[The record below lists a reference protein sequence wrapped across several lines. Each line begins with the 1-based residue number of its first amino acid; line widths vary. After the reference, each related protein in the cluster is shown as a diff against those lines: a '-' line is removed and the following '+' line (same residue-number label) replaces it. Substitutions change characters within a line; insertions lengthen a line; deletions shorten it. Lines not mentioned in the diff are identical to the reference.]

1 MKRILAAVL
10 CLLLLAGCG
19 EEKQTPTEEGPPAG
33 KMTLPESAYT
43 GDDAG
48 ECDCTMTMEW
58 EEYDPSVDTVWYI
71 LKNESGQEV
80 EVGEEVRLE
89 TLGEN
94 DTWYQVP
101 LAENAAWNAVAYGIL
116 AGEQLALPCSFSV
129 FDYDFSGGGKF
140 RIVKEV
146 EGQTCAAS
154 FTLKAG
160 AAVSAERPYGV
171 IPLEQLPEDYNAGAG
186 VKDGCR
192 VETDDYA
199 ENLWA
204 IDDFLEKVRLGIPC
218 QLRTVQDYNENSP
231 VIIDTTYENGCFL
244 WRMRHDGE
252 TMERR
257 FSYLV
262 TDPEGECVYLSNG
275 ADWDAGERYG
285 DHRTLL
291 TSAGRPWHLVEDMT
305 ASRLAANTARY
316 KAWSDDGEWSAALT
330 EKPTEFIVS
339 GPNGGRVCDLR
350 DYELTNGLTSIQNL
364 GWSTNHENILVIT
377 GNESG
382 LGPGRHKNIVYY
394 DVEKLNVLDI
404 LTPGS

>member
-1 MKRILAAVL
+1 MKRIFAAVL

-19 EEKQTPTEEGPPAG
+19 AEKQTPTEEGPPAG
-33 KMTLPESAYT
+33 EITLPEST
-43 GDDAG
+43 HTENDTG
-48 ECDCTMTMEW
+48 ECACTMETEW

-71 LKNESGQEV
+71 LKNEGDRDV
-80 EVGEEVRLE
+80 ETGADYLLE

-94 DTWYQVP
+94 GSWYQVP
-101 LAENAAWNAVAYGIL
+101 LVENAAWYAVAYVL
-116 AGEQLALPCSFSV
+116 PAGGSIAMACHLSM
-129 FDYDFSGGGKF
+129 FDYDFSDGTY
-140 RIVKEV
+140 RIVKTV
-146 EGQTCAAS
+146 EGQPCAAS

-171 IPLEQLPEDYNAGAG
+171 IPLEQLPEDYDAGAG
-186 VKDGCR
+186 VKDGCWI
-192 VETDDYA
+192 ETDDYA

-204 IDDFLEKVRLGIPC
+204 VNDFLEKVRLGIPC

-244 WRMRHDGE
+244 WRVRHDGE

-285 DHRTLL
+285 DRRTLL
-291 TSAGRPWHLVEDMT
+291 ISAGGPWHLVEDMT

-316 KAWSDDGEWSAALT
+316 KVWSDDGEWSAALT

>member
-1 MKRILAAVL
+1 MKRIFAAVL

-19 EEKQTPTEEGPPAG
+19 AEKQTPTEEGPPAG
-33 KMTLPESAYT
+33 EITLPEST
-43 GDDAG
+43 HTENDTG
-48 ECDCTMTMEW
+48 ECACTMETEW

-71 LKNESGQEV
+71 LKNEGDRDV
-80 EVGEEVRLE
+80 ETGADYLLE

-94 DTWYQVP
+94 GSWYQVP
-101 LAENAAWNAVAYGIL
+101 LVENAAWYAVAYVL
-116 AGEQLALPCSFSV
+116 PAGGSIAMACHLSM
-129 FDYDFSGGGKF
+129 FDYDFSDGTY
-140 RIVKEV
+140 RIVKTV
-146 EGQTCAAS
+146 EGQPCAAS

-171 IPLEQLPEDYNAGAG
+171 IPLEQLPEDYDAGAG
-186 VKDGCR
+186 VKDGCWI
-192 VETDDYA
+192 ETDDYA

-204 IDDFLEKVRLGIPC
+204 VNDFLEKVRLGIPC

-244 WRMRHDGE
+244 WRVRHDGE

-285 DHRTLL
+285 DRRTLL
-291 TSAGRPWHLVEDMT
+291 ISAGGPWHLVEDMT

-316 KAWSDDGEWSAALT
+316 KVWSDDGEWSAALT

-382 LGPGRHKNIVYY
+382 LGSGRHKNIVYY

>member
-1 MKRILAAVL
+1 MKRIFAAVL

-19 EEKQTPTEEGPPAG
+19 AEKQTPTEEGPPAG
-33 KMTLPESAYT
+33 EITLPEST
-43 GDDAG
+43 HTENDTG
-48 ECDCTMTMEW
+48 ECACTMETEW

-71 LKNESGQEV
+71 LKNEGDRDV
-80 EVGEEVRLE
+80 ETGADYLLE

-94 DTWYQVP
+94 GSWYQVP
-101 LAENAAWNAVAYGIL
+101 LVENAAWYAVAYVL
-116 AGEQLALPCSFSV
+116 PAGGSIAMACHLSM
-129 FDYDFSGGGKF
+129 FDYDFSDGTY
-140 RIVKEV
+140 RIVKTV
-146 EGQTCAAS
+146 EGQPCAAS

-171 IPLEQLPEDYNAGAG
+171 IPLEQLPEDYDAGAG
-186 VKDGCR
+186 VKDGCWI
-192 VETDDYA
+192 ETDDYA

-204 IDDFLEKVRLGIPC
+204 VNDFLEKVRLGIPC

-244 WRMRHDGE
+244 WRVRHDGE

-285 DHRTLL
+285 DRRTLL
-291 TSAGRPWHLVEDMT
+291 ISAGGPWHLVEEMT
-305 ASRLAANTARY
+305 ALRLEGNTARY
-316 KAWSDDGEWSAALT
+316 KVWSDDGEWSAALT

>member
-1 MKRILAAVL
+1 MP
-10 CLLLLAGCG
+10 
-19 EEKQTPTEEGPPAG
+19 Q
-33 KMTLPESAYT
+33 S
-43 GDDAG
+43 
-48 ECDCTMTMEW
+48 
-58 EEYDPSVDTVWYI
+58 
-71 LKNESGQEV
+71 Q
-80 EVGEEVRLE
+80 
-89 TLGEN
+89 
-94 DTWYQVP
+94 
-101 LAENAAWNAVAYGIL
+101 
-116 AGEQLALPCSFSV
+116 
-129 FDYDFSGGGKF
+129 F
-140 RIVKEV
+140 RIVIEV
-146 EGQTCAAS
+146 ECQTCAAS

-291 TSAGRPWHLVEDMT
+291 TSAGGPWQMDLPPFRIWVGAQTMKI
-305 ASRLAANTARY
+305 S
-316 KAWSDDGEWSAALT
+316 WSLLEMRA
-330 EKPTEFIVS
+330 V
-339 GPNGGRVCDLR
+339 
-350 DYELTNGLTSIQNL
+350 
-364 GWSTNHENILVIT
+364 
-377 GNESG
+377 
-382 LGPGRHKNIVYY
+382 LGPGGIKTSSITMWRSSMCWIFLPP
-394 DVEKLNVLDI
+394 EAE
-404 LTPGS
+404 